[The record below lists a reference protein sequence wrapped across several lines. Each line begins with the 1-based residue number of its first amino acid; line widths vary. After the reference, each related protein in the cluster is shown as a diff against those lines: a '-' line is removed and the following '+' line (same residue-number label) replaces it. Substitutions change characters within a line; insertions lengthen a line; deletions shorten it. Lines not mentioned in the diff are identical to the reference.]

1 MSVVLPL
8 VLCSALCSGLCVVS
22 VVLYSTLCSGLC
34 VVLLLVVLPLMP
46 YSALCSGLCVVSNDC
61 VHCATVD
68 GHTRAV
74 FHDRLCG
81 YSSPCSAFPMFI
93 VILVVSVI
101 FQVMPRCACT
111 MFEDSVSSV
120 LLC

>member
-1 MSVVLPL
+1 M
-8 VLCSALCSGLCVVS
+8 S

-81 YSSPCSAFPMFI
+81 YSSPYSAFPMFI

-101 FQVMPRCACT
+101 FQVMPRFACT